1 MIKISTDAWRGTI
14 EELRDRVE
22 AFARAKKEHSM
33 TVGVPAPIEEELIE
47 YLWQSGD
54 DYVLVTDEMTMIRRA
69 LIALSKKRGAPKEL
83 LDYAEMYTVNT

>member
-1 MIKISTDAWRGTI
+1 MIKIGTDAWNGTL
-14 EELRDRVE
+14 EELQARVDD
-22 AFARAKKEHSM
+22 FAKAKEEHSR
-33 TVGVPAPIEEELIE
+33 TVGVPAPMETELIE

-54 DYVLVTDEMTMIRRA
+54 EFVLVEDEMTMIRKA